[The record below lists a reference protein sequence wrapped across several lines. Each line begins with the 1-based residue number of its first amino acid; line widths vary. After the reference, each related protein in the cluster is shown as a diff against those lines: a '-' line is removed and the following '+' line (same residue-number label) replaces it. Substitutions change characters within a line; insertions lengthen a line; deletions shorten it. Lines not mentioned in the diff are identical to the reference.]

1 MVIKFINNRE
11 IENFVNDNMIDVD
24 ELGFV
29 LKVNRYYSIND
40 DENGFIIKEY
50 NL

>member
-29 LKVNRYYSIND
+29 LEVNRYYIVND
-40 DENGFIIKEY
+40 DENGFEIKKY
-50 NL
+50 SL

>member
-29 LKVNRYYSIND
+29 LKVNRYYSVID